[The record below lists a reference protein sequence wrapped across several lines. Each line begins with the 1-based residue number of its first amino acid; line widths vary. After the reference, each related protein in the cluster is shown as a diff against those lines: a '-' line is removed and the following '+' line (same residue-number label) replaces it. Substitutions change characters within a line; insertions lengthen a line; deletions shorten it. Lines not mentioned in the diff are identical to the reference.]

1 MDLRKLLVDTCKV
14 FDKLKIN
21 YVLIGG
27 YAGIL
32 YGSPYT
38 TADIDYVVVSKD
50 VSLKLIDELQKI
62 GWVPTEDYRTEI
74 ELRAFGQ
81 FVHEPEGYPLHIFP
95 QVDSYRLKKGVLT
108 YELEVE
114 GYPVKICS
122 PEDLVLMRLAVW
134 TDEDKAKA
142 IALVLARKLDQKYL
156 EKRAKEEK
164 LEKRLVWLKN
174 KIKEEN

>member
-14 FDKLKIN
+14 FDRLGID

-38 TADIDYVVVSKD
+38 TADIDFVVFSEK
-50 VSLKLIDELQKI
+50 VSLKLVGGLSVV
-62 GWVPTEDYRTEI
+62 GWMPTEDYKSVE

-81 FVHEPEGYPLHIFP
+81 FVHEKEGYPLHILP
-95 QVDSYRLKKGVLT
+95 HVAGYSLGERTRVYEIKVD
-108 YELEVE
+108 

-122 PEDLVLMRLAVW
+122 PEDLIIMRLAVW
-134 TDEDKAKA
+134 TDTDREKALA
-142 IALVLARKLDQKYL
+142 IALAQRLDQKYL
-156 EKRAKEEK
+156 KKRALEEK
-164 LEKRLVWLKN
+164 LGKRLEWLMKEAAKN
-174 KIKEEN
+174 H